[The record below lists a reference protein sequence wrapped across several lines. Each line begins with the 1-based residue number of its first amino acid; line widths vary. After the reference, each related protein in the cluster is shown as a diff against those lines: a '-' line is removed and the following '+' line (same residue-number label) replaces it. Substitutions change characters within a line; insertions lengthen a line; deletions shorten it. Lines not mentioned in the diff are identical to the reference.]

1 MISIN
6 YTSKNPKQIRKILG
20 IAGALLTL
28 VIPYFIMLQNDNRHI
43 ETEQSLCPFK
53 LLTGFPC
60 PGCGITKSLIFLYE
74 GDFLKSIYY
83 HLFGPFTVLF
93 CFATIIILTVELV
106 TKKEYFQNILYS
118 KKIAYCLGFTLAIYH
133 LTRLIYFISTN
144 NIDDILRQSIWQ

>member
-60 PGCGITKSLIFLYE
+60 PGCGITKSLVFLYE
-74 GDFLKSIYY
+74 GDFFKSIQDFRKSFV
-83 HLFGPFTVLF
+83 HV
-93 CFATIIILTVELV
+93 ATD
-106 TKKEYFQNILYS
+106 
-118 KKIAYCLGFTLAIYH
+118 H
-133 LTRLIYFISTN
+133 TRLATTVDQVLKNF
-144 NIDDILRQSIWQ
+144 DIEFRPDT

>member
-6 YTSKNPKQIRKILG
+6 YTSNPKQVRKILG

-28 VIPYFIMLQNDNRHI
+28 AIPYFIMLQNDNRHI

-60 PGCGITKSLIFLYE
+60 PGCGITKSLIFFYE

-83 HLFGPFTVLF
+83 HLFGPFTFLF
-93 CFATIIILTVELV
+93 CIIAIVVLTAELV
-106 TKKEYFQNILYS
+106 TKKEYFQKILYS
-118 KKIAYCLGFTLAIYH
+118 KKLAYTLGTTLAIYH
-133 LTRLIYFISTN
+133 LTRLIFFISTN
-144 NIDDILRQSIWQ
+144 NIYDILRQSIWK